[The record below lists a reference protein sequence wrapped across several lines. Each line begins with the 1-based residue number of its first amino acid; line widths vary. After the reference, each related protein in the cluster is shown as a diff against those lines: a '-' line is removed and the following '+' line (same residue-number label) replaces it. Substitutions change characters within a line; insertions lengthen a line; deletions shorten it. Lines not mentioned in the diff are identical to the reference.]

1 MRMACCHN
9 YFATAEGGEQ
19 AFSVDVSAITY
30 GAGCLAE
37 AGEQAKALGIRR
49 IALFTDK
56 QLATTAH
63 VTVVKDSLTA
73 AGVDPVL
80 YDEVKVEPTDV
91 SFQAATRFAG
101 EAKVDGFISVGGG
114 SVMDTAKAAS
124 LYTTYPAD
132 FLAYVNAPVG
142 EGRPVPGPLKPHIA
156 CPTTAVTGSECT
168 GVTVFDLLSMKA
180 KTGIASRM
188 LRPALALIDPT
199 TTHTLP
205 KNVIAC
211 SAFDVLSHALES
223 YTAMPFTRRARSGTP
238 AERPMSQ
245 GANPWSDLGCREAL
259 RLAGEYMVR
268 AVNDPSD
275 HEARERLMWASTLAG
290 IAFGNS
296 GVHVPHGMAYAVAG
310 LVKDYRPADYPD
322 DEPIIPHGMSV
333 IVNAPAVFRN
343 TAAACPARHLDGAE
357 WLGADLRGAGED
369 DAGEVL
375 GTRIVELMKASA
387 IPNGV
392 GGVGYGAG
400 DIDRLIE
407 GTLPQQRLLKNAPM
421 AVGAEQLHT
430 MFEGAL
436 SYW

>member
-1 MRMACCHN
+1 MACCHH
-9 YFATAEGGEQ
+9 YFATTPGGEE
-19 AFSVDVSAITY
+19 AFSIDVSAITY

-37 AGEQAKALGIRR
+37 AGEQAKALGIGR

-56 QLATTAH
+56 RLAVSEH
-63 VTVVKDSLTA
+63 VGKVKKSLAA
-73 AGVDPVL
+73 AGVDYAL

-114 SVMDTAKAAS
+114 SVMDTAKAAN
-124 LYTTYPAD
+124 LYTSYPAD
-132 FLAYVNAPVG
+132 FLVYVNSPVG
-142 EGRPVPGPLKPHIA
+142 EGRPVPGPLTPHIA
-156 CPTTAVTGSECT
+156 CPTTPGTGSECT
-168 GVTVFDLLSMKA
+168 GIAVFDLLSMKA
-180 KTGIASRM
+180 KTGIASRR
-188 LRPALALIDPT
+188 LRPTLALIDPT

-223 YTAMPFTRRARSGTP
+223 YTAMPFTRRARSTTP
-238 AERPMSQ
+238 AGRPMSQ

-259 RLAGEYMVR
+259 QLAGGYMVR
-268 AVNDPSD
+268 AVNDASD
-275 HEARERLMWASTLAG
+275 HEAREQLMWASTLAG

-310 LVKDYRPADYPD
+310 LVKDYRPEGYPD

-333 IVNAPAVFRN
+333 IVNAPSVFRK
-343 TAAACPARHLDGAE
+343 TARACPERHLEGARF
-357 WLGADLRGAGED
+357 LGADVNGAGGD

-375 GTRIVELMKASA
+375 GARIVELMKATG

-400 DIDRLIE
+400 DIGALIE

-421 AVGAEQLHT
+421 EIGAEQLHA

>member
-1 MRMACCHN
+1 MTCCHN
-9 YFATAEGGEQ
+9 YFATVEGGEE
-19 AFSVDVSAITY
+19 AFSVDVSTITY

-37 AGEQAKALGIRR
+37 AGEQARALGIGR

-56 QLATTAH
+56 RLAATEH
-63 VTVVKDSLTA
+63 VGTVKKSLTA
-73 AGVDPVL
+73 AGVDHAI

-91 SFQAATRFAG
+91 SFQAATRFAA

-156 CPTTAVTGSECT
+156 CPTTAGTGSECT
-168 GVTVFDLLSMKA
+168 GITVFDLLSMKA

-188 LRPALALIDPT
+188 LRPALALIDPA

-205 KNVIAC
+205 RNVIAC

-223 YTAMPFTRRARSGTP
+223 YTAMPFTRRARSKTP

-259 RLAGEYMVR
+259 RLAGKYMVR

-310 LVKDYRPADYPD
+310 LVRDYQPEGYPD

-333 IVNAPAVFRN
+333 IVNAPSVFRN
-343 TAAACPARHLDGAE
+343 TARACPERHLDGAKC
-357 WLGADLRGAGED
+357 LGADPRGAGED

-375 GTRIVELMKASA
+375 GARIVELMKASG

-392 GGVGYGAG
+392 GGVGYGEG
-400 DIDRLIE
+400 DIDVLIK

-421 AVGAEQLHT
+421 EVGADQLRT

-436 SYW
+436 NYW